1 LLQTTQR
8 ATSGCVFRKEETVV
22 PEEEVDQ
29 LWAAVA
35 DPTRRRLL
43 DALLARGDATATT
56 LAGDLPVTRQA
67 VAKQLAVL
75 ERAGLVELRRVGREV
90 RYAVRPERL
99 DAASGWLARVAA
111 QWDERL
117 GTLKRLAES
126 SALDE
131 RANSDRTDLPP
142 TSS

>member
-1 LLQTTQR
+1 MR
-8 ATSGCVFRKEETVV
+8 RGGDD
-22 PEEEVDQ
+22 VDQ

-43 DALLARGDATATT
+43 NALLARGEATATT

-75 ERAGLVELRRVGREV
+75 ERAGLVDSRRWGREV

-99 DAASGWLARVAA
+99 ETATEWLARVAA
-111 QWDERL
+111 EWDERL
-117 GTLKRLAES
+117 GAIKRLAES
-126 SALDE
+126 SARE
-131 RANSDRTDLPP
+131 RRTGQQKGE
-142 TSS
+142 